1 MASENK
7 AGSNEPRNGSSL
19 QKLENVKKSNIPY
32 SFQKE
37 TKPLDALILAQ

>member
-7 AGSNEPRNGSSL
+7 AGSNEPRNGGSL

-32 SFQKE
+32 SFQKGQ
-37 TKPLDALILAQ
+37 LIAMLLKF